1 MIRLTV
7 LYNLPDGQS
16 EASFLAWRLS
26 EHQHNNESMPGV
38 QRTDFARIT
47 KVWPD
52 SGQPEYRFQ
61 TTVEWPNRESFETG
75 FYDEAVQAKLRENL
89 KRLGDYTFMVSEVL
103 VNSGD

>member
-16 EASFLAWRLS
+16 ESSFLAWRLS
-26 EHQHNNESMPGV
+26 EHQQNNESMPGV

-47 KVWPD
+47 EVWPE
-52 SGQPEYRFQ
+52 SVQPKYRFQ
-61 TTVEWPNRESFETG
+61 TTVEWPDRESFDAG
-75 FYDEAVQAKLRENL
+75 FHNEAVQAKLHENL
-89 KRLGDYTFMVSEVL
+89 KKLGDYTFMVSEIL